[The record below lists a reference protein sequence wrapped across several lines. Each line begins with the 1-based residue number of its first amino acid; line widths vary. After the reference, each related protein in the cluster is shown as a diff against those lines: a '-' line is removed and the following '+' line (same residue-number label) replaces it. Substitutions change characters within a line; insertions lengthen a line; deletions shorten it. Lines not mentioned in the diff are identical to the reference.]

1 VTPVPTIVLNGKDAD
16 GKTSGNGKLTF
27 DISDIATSSI
37 GVDYSSP
44 DKVVFKVDS
53 KANVKLN
60 TDTKLT
66 VIGNADFNP
75 GSHAFSGGASMEVA
89 IDKSV
94 DAKIVQAFKTNGL
107 GTTSAQVTIKF

>member
-1 VTPVPTIVLNGKDAD
+1 MPTIVLNGKDSD
-16 GKTSGNGKLTF
+16 GKPSGSGKLSF
-27 DISDIATSSI
+27 DISDIGTSSI

-53 KANVKLN
+53 KATVKLN
-60 TDTKLT
+60 TDTKL
-66 VIGNADFNP
+66 VVAGSADFNP
-75 GSHAFSGGASMEVA
+75 GSHAFSGGANMEVA

-94 DAKIVQAFKTNGL
+94 DAKIAQTFTTDGL

>member
-1 VTPVPTIVLNGKDAD
+1 MPTIVLNGKDSD
-16 GKTSGNGKLTF
+16 GKTSGSGKLTF
-27 DISDIATSSI
+27 DISDIGTSSI

-53 KANVKLN
+53 KATVKLN

-66 VIGNADFNP
+66 VTGNTDFNP
-75 GSHAFSGGASMEVA
+75 GTHDISGGGTMEVA

-94 DAKIVQAFKTNGL
+94 DAKIGQTFTTNGL